1 MKSNIIPY
9 SNTQTINLDT
19 YTTPTIT
26 NITSSIAQ
34 PASLF
39 NINKVNTYSN
49 KTYTS
54 LSPIQ
59 NLQTYEPTLNN
70 NTILNPTYNIST
82 YKLPSTTT
90 VQIPSTTNIIVP
102 KKNTIVIPQPKQIV
116 IPTYQRTKTP
126 ISTTNI
132 TKYNTVTIEPIKVVP
147 RPNVIKIN
155 NVVPKPR
162 VINILPVRT
171 NPIVQTPN
179 LTINKI
185 QPILNYNTNLR
196 PNVQNHFRANTIS
209 NFGNRTY
216 TIRNYNFI

>member
-26 NITSSIAQ
+26 NITSSVSQ
-34 PASLF
+34 PNSLF
-39 NINKVNTYSN
+39 NINKVNTYTN
-49 KTYTS
+49 KTYTP

-59 NLQTYEPTLNN
+59 KFQTYEPTLNS

-90 VQIPSTTNIIVP
+90 VQIPSTTSIIVP
-102 KKNTIVIPQPKQIV
+102 KKNTIVIPQPKQII
-116 IPTYQRTKTP
+116 IPRYQRTKTP
-126 ISTTNI
+126 ILTNNI
-132 TKYNTVTIEPIKVVP
+132 TKYNAVTIKPIKVVP
-147 RPNVIKIN
+147 SPNVIKIK

-162 VINILPVRT
+162 VINVLPVRT
-171 NPIVQTPN
+171 NPVFQIPN
-179 LTINKI
+179 LAINKI
-185 QPILNYNTNLR
+185 QPVLNYNSSLR
-196 PNVQNHFRANTIS
+196 PNVQNHFRSNTIS

-216 TIRNYNFI
+216 RARNFKFI

>member
-26 NITSSIAQ
+26 NTSSSIAK
-34 PASLF
+34 PNTLF
-39 NINKVNTYSN
+39 NINKVNTYTN
-49 KTYTS
+49 KTYTP

-59 NLQTYEPTLNN
+59 KLQTYETTLNN
-70 NTILNPTYNIST
+70 NTILNPTYNVST
-82 YKLPSTTT
+82 YKLPSTIT

-102 KKNTIVIPQPKQIV
+102 KKNTIVIPQPKHYV
-116 IPTYQRTKTP
+116 IPRTKTP
-126 ISTTNI
+126 ILTTNI
-132 TKYNTVTIEPIKVVP
+132 TKYNAVTIKPIKVAP

-155 NVVPKPR
+155 NVVPSQR
-162 VINILPVRT
+162 VINILPIRT

-179 LTINKI
+179 ITINKI
-185 QPILNYNTNLR
+185 QPILNYNTNLT
-196 PNVQNHFRANTIS
+196 PNVQRHFRANTIS

-216 TIRNYNFI
+216 RIRNFKFI